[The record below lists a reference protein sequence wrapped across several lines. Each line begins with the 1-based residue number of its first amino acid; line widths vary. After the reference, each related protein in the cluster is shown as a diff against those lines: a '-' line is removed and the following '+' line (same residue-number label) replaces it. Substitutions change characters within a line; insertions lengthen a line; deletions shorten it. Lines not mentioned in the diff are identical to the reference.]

1 MTRSGGEMTGRNGL
15 CLQLFQGWPRG
26 PLVKIRWR
34 HSFRVLLW
42 MGLMLKAFLVGR
54 RLLENSVASFSKL
67 EGVTTEAVTIL
78 VLNVRQWFKW
88 PHMKLILLREKK
100 KTKYSLLKREV
111 LDDDAGYL
119 EFPWRFTGRWIWCFE
134 RRTLNTQT
142 LGKNLKKPKKLKKK
156 QKTQKN

>member
-15 CLQLFQGWPRG
+15 CLQLFQGWLHG
-26 PLVKIRWR
+26 PLVKIHWPHR
-34 HSFRVLLW
+34 FRVLLW
-42 MGLMLKAFLVGR
+42 MGLLLKMRLMLEAFRVGR

-88 PHMKLILLREKK
+88 PHLKLILLREKK
-100 KTKYSLLKREV
+100 KTKYSVLKREV

-119 EFPWRFTGRWIWCFE
+119 EFPWRFTGRWIWCFVS
-134 RRTLNTQT
+134 RTLNTQ
-142 LGKNLKKPKKLKKK
+142 NFS
-156 QKTQKN
+156 QK